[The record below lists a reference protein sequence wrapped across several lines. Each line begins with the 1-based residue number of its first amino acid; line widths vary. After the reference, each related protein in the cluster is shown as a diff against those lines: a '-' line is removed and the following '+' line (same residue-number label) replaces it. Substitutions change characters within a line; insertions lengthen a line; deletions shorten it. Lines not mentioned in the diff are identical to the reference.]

1 MSEEADMLK
10 LRISPAYVEE
20 VGTIE
25 EASREVQAYI
35 DRLGLGASEYEGA
48 ELYDAQGKYLGRFSY
63 NGRLW
68 PKGGDRR

>member
-1 MSEEADMLK
+1 MLK
-10 LRISPAYVEE
+10 LRISPTYVEE

-35 DRLGLGASEYEGA
+35 SRLGLGASEYEDLR
-48 ELYDAQGKYLGRFSY
+48 LYDEQGKYLGRFSY
-63 NGRLW
+63 NGRFW